1 MAGAATIAGR
11 LPETA
16 SPQTRDE
23 PGASTPGTAR
33 AVARGGTF
41 VLAATLTWHASN
53 FAFNALGARALGAGG
68 YGQLAAVVALL
79 YIVSPVLYALQAS
92 ASGRIARLLSAG
104 RAGDVRSVLA
114 RQTWYAVGFCTLA
127 VAIVGLAAGQ
137 IAHALRLPASLAVLL
152 LLASMPLAAAV
163 NVQRGALQGIGR
175 FERYAASTAT
185 EAVAKVAL
193 VTLLLI
199 LWPSVEGAVVAI
211 AAALG
216 CAAIANIRL
225 LRALPAAA
233 PTGAAVPRAI
243 ADGAV
248 TLGCLVLLAVLL
260 SSDVIAARHGMG
272 SHASGV
278 YAAVSLGGK
287 VVFFA
292 TSGLTWV
299 LFPMLSARDQHGD
312 DGRRL
317 LLGVLGGVAAVAA
330 VVATVEWLAP
340 WLVIVPLAGHGF
352 AAAEPWLGPAACA
365 FIPYALAYVL
375 GMALAARRRR
385 AALWVLAAATV
396 VQITGFASLSPT
408 IGHLLAVNACAFS
421 LAAAGL
427 GVLCLRSKA
436 G

>member
-1 MAGAATIAGR
+1 MGGAATFAGR
-11 LPETA
+11 LPETGSA
-16 SPQTRDE
+16 QLRDE
-23 PGASTPGTAR
+23 PRASAPASAR

-53 FAFNALGARALGAGG
+53 FAFNALGARALGPGG

-79 YIVSPVLYALQAS
+79 YIVSPVLYSLQAS
-92 ASGRIARLLSAG
+92 ASGRAARLLSDG
-104 RAGDVRSVLA
+104 RAGDVRPLLA
-114 RQTWYAVGFCTLA
+114 RQTWYAVGFSTLA
-127 VAIVGLAAGQ
+127 AAIAALAAGQ
-137 IAHALRLPASLAVLL
+137 IAHALRLPASLAVVL

-175 FERYAASTAT
+175 FERYAVSTAT
-185 EAVAKVAL
+185 EGVAKIAL
-193 VTLLLI
+193 VALLLI
-199 LWPSVEGAVVAI
+199 LWPSVDGAVLAT

-216 CAAIANIRL
+216 CAALANLRL
-225 LRALPAAA
+225 LRALPAGA
-233 PTGAAVPRAI
+233 PTGAAAPGSI
-243 ADGAV
+243 GDGAL

-278 YAAVSLGGK
+278 YAAVSLAGK

-299 LFPMLSARDQHGD
+299 LFPMLSARDQHGE

-317 LLGVLGGVAAVAA
+317 LLGVLGGVAAVAT
-330 VVATVEWLAP
+330 VVCTVEWLVP
-340 WLVIVPLAGHGF
+340 SLVIVPLTGHGF
-352 AAAEPWLGPAACA
+352 AAAAPWLGPAACA

-396 VQITGFASLSPT
+396 VQIAGFALFSPT
-408 IGHLLAVNACAFS
+408 IGHLLAVDAGAFS

-427 GVLCLRSKA
+427 GVLCLRRRTA
-436 G
+436 